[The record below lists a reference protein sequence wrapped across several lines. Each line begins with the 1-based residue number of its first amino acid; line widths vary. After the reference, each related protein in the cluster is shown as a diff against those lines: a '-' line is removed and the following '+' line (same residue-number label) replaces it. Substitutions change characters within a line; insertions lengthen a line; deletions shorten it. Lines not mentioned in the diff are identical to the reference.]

1 MVQFLA
7 DNPAELKHLQRQ
19 GNLVVERFEAL
30 DEEYSAEGEPFPY
43 HRSIEETFSADQLN
57 FKRGLLNQLHSHLLP
72 ALGRQIGS
80 LSRLLDPS
88 RLRSEPG
95 LTLNLI
101 LSIQSELNHTLKQIQ
116 SALYIVCPYSAASTS
131 TRTNDQHRREFKSFR
146 IDGMFDLIA
155 KYSTMTAMSLI
166 FSEANA
172 LLKQLDLSTKP
183 YEVYE
188 LEMTDIP
195 SIVSSIAD
203 NTADSWKAIELTI
216 EWLQG
221 SELNLVQLRW
231 PEEIRAIN
239 ETLQTL
245 LSLTDSTSTSNEHDE
260 LSGITLLSKPAIQ
273 LAKSLT
279 PIVKLSRLFFNKLS
293 KRGMNRKRLPL
304 FTEMRSD
311 QLKSLAGLAR
321 EVSYNLGK
329 ISESVRKTS
338 TVRDNTTS
346 VQCTRLAEKIETR
359 FESSVLLISFY
370 FVPLIADT
378 DVQNYYKTWLATWF
392 LQLNLAMQKLRA
404 DIEWFGNTI

>member
-1 MVQFLA
+1 MVQFLT
-7 DNPAELKHLQRQ
+7 DNPAELKYLQRQ

-72 ALGRQIGS
+72 ALGRQIES
-80 LSRLLDPS
+80 LSRFLDPS

-101 LSIQSELNHTLKQIQ
+101 LSIQSELDHTLKQIQ

-155 KYSTMTAMSLI
+155 KYSTMTAMSLM
-166 FSEANA
+166 FKEANA

-183 YEVYE
+183 YEAYE
-188 LEMTDIP
+188 LDYPDIP
-195 SIVSSIAD
+195 SLVFSIAD
-203 NTADSWKAIELTI
+203 NTTDSWKVIESSI

-221 SELNLVQLRW
+221 SELDLVQLRW
-231 PEEIRAIN
+231 PEEIRAID
-239 ETLQTL
+239 ETLQTI
-245 LSLTDSTSTSNEHDE
+245 LSLTDSTSTSNERDQ

-378 DVQNYYKTWLATWF
+378 DVQKYYKTWLATWL
-392 LQLNLAMQKLRA
+392 LQLNLAMQKLRD
-404 DIEWFGNTI
+404 DIEWFGNTT